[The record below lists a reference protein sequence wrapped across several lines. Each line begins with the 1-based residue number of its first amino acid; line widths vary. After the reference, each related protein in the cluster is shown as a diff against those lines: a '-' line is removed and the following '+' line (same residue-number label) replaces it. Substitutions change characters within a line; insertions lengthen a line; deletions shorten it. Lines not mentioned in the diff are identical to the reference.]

1 MITDIKIKAVQR
13 SKIIE
18 GQFRGLTKAIEEE
31 RYCLDIMTQSL
42 AIQNSLKS
50 LNKLILEN
58 HMKTHVMHGMSEG
71 NDKDKETLISE
82 LLKLYELTNVRG

>member
-1 MITDIKIKAVQR
+1 MIASIKAKAVQR

-42 AIQNSLKS
+42 AIQKSLKS

-58 HMKTHVMHGMSEG
+58 HMKTHVEQGMSQG
-71 NDKDKETLISE
+71 NSKDKDKLILE
-82 LLKLYELTNVRG
+82 LLELYELTSVRG